1 MKVEKCSIMSN
12 KENEEV
18 FLIKY
23 LPDNVNVEEVII
35 AIHGFGST
43 KLSDTITMLAESVNK
58 KGFAVIA
65 LDLPAH
71 GESKT
76 EVLTINK
83 AINYLLDVEDYIK
96 QEYKE
101 AHISYFASSF
111 GAYLTL
117 LRLNKLENEKDIDK
131 VVLRC
136 SAIDMKNIFKN
147 NLLDEGYE
155 KFERLGFADLGFAR
169 KVHCTKEFY
178 NELVKYDI
186 FKIYKSSHKILLIH
200 GTEDECAPYEDAVR
214 FEDENEDYVEL
225 KTIVGAGHRFLN
237 PGEIEKVI
245 DIASKYYI
253 EK

>member
-1 MKVEKCSIMSN
+1 MIEEKCSIMSN

-18 FLIKY
+18 FLVKY
-23 LPDNVNVEEVII
+23 LPDNKKVNEVVI

-43 KLSDTITMLAESVNK
+43 KHSDTITMLAEKISEH
-58 KGFAVIA
+58 GYAVFA

-76 EVLTINK
+76 EILTIDK
-83 AINYLLDVEDYIK
+83 AINYLLDLEDYIK

-101 AHISYFASSF
+101 AKIGYFASSF
-111 GAYLTL
+111 GSYLTL
-117 LRLNKLENEKDIDK
+117 LRLNKLEKDEEIDK

-136 SAIDMKNIFKN
+136 SAIDMKNIFKD

-155 KFERLGFADLGFAR
+155 KFKKQGYADLGFAR
-169 KVHCTKEFY
+169 KVHCTEEFLSDLER
-178 NELVKYDI
+178 NDI
-186 FKIYKSSHKILLIH
+186 FKDYHSSHKILLIH
-200 GTEDECAPYEDAVR
+200 GTEDECAPYKDALR
-214 FEDENEDYVEL
+214 FADENKNAEL

-237 PGEIEKVI
+237 PGEIEKAI
-245 DIASKYYI
+245 EIASNYYI